1 MPSTPLRQPT
11 PWTASP
17 KRSDL
22 RFIHKKLTREGK
34 GSKGKAGRRERKGAK
49 TQGRK
54 ENQNQKERE
63 REREKKEIKKQTKT
77 GHKKTKCLSIVFPFH
92 PFPFSLTP
100 SLFPSLTLS
109 LIHFFSSLCDFAPL
123 HLCVYFFLR
132 SGLSFG

>member
-1 MPSTPLRQPT
+1 
-11 PWTASP
+11 
-17 KRSDL
+17 L
-22 RFIHKKLTREGK
+22 RFIHKKLTRERK
-34 GSKGKAGRRERKGAK
+34 GSKGKAGRREGWKKGTQRRKGARA
-49 TQGRK
+49 QGRK
-54 ENQNQKERE
+54 ENQNQNQKERE

-132 SGLSFG
+132 SGLSFA

>member
-1 MPSTPLRQPT
+1 L
-11 PWTASP
+11 
-17 KRSDL
+17 KRE
-22 RFIHKKLTREGK
+22 RERK
-34 GSKGKAGRRERKGAK
+34 GSKGKAGRRERWKKGTQRRKDARA
-49 TQGRK
+49 QGRK
-54 ENQNQKERE
+54 EKQKQKG

>member
-1 MPSTPLRQPT
+1 
-11 PWTASP
+11 
-17 KRSDL
+17 L
-22 RFIHKKLTREGK
+22 RFIHKKLTRERK